1 MYISEK
7 RIVIKKNSNAI
18 WTGVFTAIC
27 LICYFLIPA
36 TKNFEGFKNAGLILI
51 GATLAYL
58 SDAIPRNKN
67 D

>member
-1 MYISEK
+1 M
-7 RIVIKKNSNAI
+7 KKYSNAI

-36 TKNFEGFKNAGLILI
+36 TKNLEGFKNAGLILI

-58 SDAIPRNKN
+58 SDAIQRNKN